1 MSILAECPIC
11 KKRQSLK
18 NKLCK
23 CGENLDK
30 AKRSRKV
37 KYHIKYR
44 LPGGKQR
51 QEMVGFSISEAR
63 DADSK
68 RRVQKRENRIFEIL
82 PESNVKFQ
90 ELSEWYLS
98 LKSVKKLASF
108 LRIKIAFRNFNKVLG
123 DRIISTIR
131 PIELEDFQ
139 EDREKQGLA
148 PATIDLEMR
157 IVKAMIN
164 KAFDN
169 DMLSGRVLKA
179 FRKVKPKLKKGSNAR
194 KRMLS
199 FKEYLRLIDTA
210 SQPIKGMIIMAYY
223 TGMRSGELV
232 SLQRSHIDRETMF
245 IRLPAE
251 LTKEDKPKS
260 IPINQHVKNVID
272 SSLRAIQ
279 HDFVFTIKGA
289 PIRYLQIV
297 QKMFRTA
304 CKHSKITYG
313 RKIPNGITFHDIRRT
328 VKTNMLSAGIDKVHR
343 DLILGHSLKGM
354 DIHYLVPS
362 EDSLMQAIDKY
373 TWWIDNQIANVD
385 LTVDYSNIS
394 V

>member
-1 MSILAECPIC
+1 MRCSNVNLGRVSFC
-11 KKRQSLK
+11 KRKQSVK

-23 CGENLDK
+23 CGEDLDK
-30 AKRSRKV
+30 LKRSRKV

-51 QEMVGFSISEAR
+51 QETVGFSISEAEMR
-63 DADSK
+63 TASAVSVQNGKTGFSK
-68 RRVQKRENRIFEIL
+68 YCRIKCEISGIIRVVLEPEIR
-82 PESNVKFQ
+82 
-90 ELSEWYLS
+90 
-98 LKSVKKLASF
+98 KKLASF

-199 FKEYLRLIDTA
+199 FKEYLR
-210 SQPIKGMIIMAYY
+210 
-223 TGMRSGELV
+223 
-232 SLQRSHIDRETMF
+232 
-245 IRLPAE
+245 
-251 LTKEDKPKS
+251 
-260 IPINQHVKNVID
+260 
-272 SSLRAIQ
+272 
-279 HDFVFTIKGA
+279 
-289 PIRYLQIV
+289 
-297 QKMFRTA
+297 
-304 CKHSKITYG
+304 
-313 RKIPNGITFHDIRRT
+313 
-328 VKTNMLSAGIDKVHR
+328 
-343 DLILGHSLKGM
+343 
-354 DIHYLVPS
+354 
-362 EDSLMQAIDKY
+362 
-373 TWWIDNQIANVD
+373 
-385 LTVDYSNIS
+385 
-394 V
+394 